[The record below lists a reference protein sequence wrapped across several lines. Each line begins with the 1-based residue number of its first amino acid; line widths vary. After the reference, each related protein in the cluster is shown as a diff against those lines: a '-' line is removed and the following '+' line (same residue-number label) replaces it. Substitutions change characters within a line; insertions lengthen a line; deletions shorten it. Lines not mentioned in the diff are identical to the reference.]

1 MLAFYPQIKL
11 VHIAAVSA
19 SGAFFALRALGLL
32 AGMRWPRMAPVRYLS
47 YTIDTT
53 LLTAAMMLL
62 TILPGELYANGWLAV
77 KIVLLV
83 VYIVLG
89 FMALR
94 PGRGAGTRL
103 ACYLGALAVFGFMYS
118 VARAHHPGGI
128 VWLMLA
134 A

>member
-62 TILPGELYANGWLAV
+62 TILPWTMFANGWLLAKV
-77 KIVLLV
+77 CLIV
-83 VYIVLG
+83 VYVVLG
-89 FMALR
+89 VMAMR
-94 PGRGAGTRL
+94 PHRL
-103 ACYLGALAVFGFMYS
+103 PRERARYYAAALIVFASIYGI
-118 VARAHHPGGI
+118 ARAHHPLG
-128 VWLMLA
+128 WLA
-134 A
+134 

>member
-62 TILPGELYANGWLAV
+62 TILPGELYANGW
-77 KIVLLV
+77 
-83 VYIVLG
+83 
-89 FMALR
+89 R
-94 PGRGAGTRL
+94 
-103 ACYLGALAVFGFMYS
+103 
-118 VARAHHPGGI
+118 
-128 VWLMLA
+128 
-134 A
+134 

>member
-62 TILPGELYANGWLAV
+62 TILPGELYANGWLWV
-77 KIVLLV
+77 KLALV
-83 VYIVLG
+83 ATYIALG
-89 FMALR
+89 ILAFH
-94 PGRGAGTRL
+94 PGRSAKARWALVAAAGLCFLQAYTIARFHHP
-103 ACYLGALAVFGFMYS
+103 LGALLLS
-118 VARAHHPGGI
+118 
-128 VWLMLA
+128 
-134 A
+134 

>member
-62 TILPGELYANGWLAV
+62 TILPWAMFGNGWLGT
-77 KIVLLV
+77 KLVLLV
-83 VYIVLG
+83 AYVVLG
-89 FMALR
+89 SLALKR
-94 PGRGAGTRL
+94 GRNLRVRAWCYGAAVLVYL
-103 ACYLGALAVFGFMYS
+103 AIIGI
-118 VARAHHPGGI
+118 ARAHDPLG
-128 VWLMLA
+128 WLRYWLD
-134 A
+134 